1 VRVVELAD
9 EFELTTAQALDVCD
23 RAGIP
28 AADGSTVLTTA
39 DIAAFRAAL
48 VAPPPPTPP
57 PATVGAFAHSVPLP
71 PERDPA
77 ELAAIAL
84 AAPAPYKPSYK
95 RERPMDSNAILA
107 IVLAFLPFAILYL
120 GWAGWVFAIPTFV
133 CARNT
138 RHNVHRRHGE
148 LRGGTLAFIATFVVV
163 MTASFSTVWV
173 LAHNTGLIRPTF
185 HGAVDDAV
193 NAKVNGGD
201 PGAAPTTPPPDPN
214 DPNDPNA
221 PKAPGI
227 AGGPVE
233 HLLTGDCINS
243 AASRGAVPVMSPPL
257 TAVSCDEPHDAEV
270 LQSYDLKQLETASG
284 SVFVADG
291 PRPPQAQLT
300 GALTTACRGSFVRVA
315 SGTVEGSLLAMIFVL
330 PTEADWDAG
339 KREVACA
346 IGTRDGSRIAGPATP
361 R

>member
-9 EFELTTAQALDVCD
+9 EYELTTAQALDVCD

-28 AADGSTVLTTA
+28 ATDGSWVLTTA
-39 DIAAFRAAL
+39 DVVAFRATL
-48 VAPPPPTPP
+48 VAPPHPTPQ
-57 PATVGAFAHSVPLP
+57 AAAVGAFARSVPLP
-71 PERDPA
+71 PEPEAA
-77 ELAAIAL
+77 EMAQGAL
-84 AAPAPYKPSYK
+84 TAPAPYKPSYK
-95 RERPMDSNAILA
+95 RDRPMDSNAILA
-107 IVLAFLPFAILYL
+107 MVLAFLPLAILYL

-148 LRGGTLAFIATFVVV
+148 LRGGTLAFLATFVVV

-173 LAHNTGLIRPTF
+173 LSHNAGLIRPTF
-185 HGAVDDAV
+185 HRAVDEAV
-193 NAKVNGGD
+193 DAKVNGAD
-201 PGAAPTTPPPDPN
+201 PGAAPSTSSNDPSDPN
-214 DPNDPNA
+214 DE
-221 PKAPGI
+221 GV
-227 AGGPVE
+227 AGGPVD
-233 HLLTGDCINS
+233 HLSTGDCINS
-243 AASRGAVPVMSPPL
+243 AASRSATPVMSPPF

-270 LQSYDLKQLETASG
+270 LQAYDLKQLETASG

-291 PRPPQAQLT
+291 PRPPPVQLT
-300 GALTTACRGSFVRVA
+300 TALTTACRGTFVRVA
-315 SGTVEGSLLAMIFVL
+315 SGTVEGSLLAMIFIL